1 MTREKCIARIT
12 IALTPLAL
20 IALSG
25 AAGASEAS
33 LSQRIGQQD
42 GWIAYQVPMAADAGE
57 LCCYDWHGKTTPRTG
72 CDLDGKSWSVNR
84 SDRSD
89 LPKDDALNVYMLVA
103 HGRAEKV
110 RAFAASCP
118 ISNTTPVRWLEG
130 VNAADSVALLARAA
144 AEATQTSRE
153 TADTELAAMAMHA
166 DASATPAL
174 AQLANAQHPRK
185 LREQALF
192 WLAQV
197 RGSEGAQIV
206 ERVATTDGDAE
217 LRANAVFDLSQ
228 AHGIDAYSAVHRIAQ
243 TDSSDNVREQALFW
257 MAQMGDVRAKADIIA
272 AIGKDPSHSVR
283 EQAVFALSQL
293 KDHQAD
299 AALIALVRGQYP
311 REVKQQALFWL
322 GQSGSDD
329 ALKFLDEVLD
339 KPLARS
345 ADG

>member
-1 MTREKCIARIT
+1 MTRENCIARSAST
-12 IALTPLAL
+12 LTPLLL
-20 IALSG
+20 IMLSG
-25 AAGASEAS
+25 AAYASEAS
-33 LSQRIGQQD
+33 LSQRISQQD
-42 GWIAYQVPMAADAGE
+42 GWVAYQVPMAADAGE
-57 LCCYDWHGKTTPRTG
+57 LCCYEWHGKSPLRTG
-72 CDLDGKSWSVNR
+72 CDLDAKSWSVNR
-84 SDRSD
+84 NDQHD
-89 LPKDDALNVYMLVA
+89 LPKDDALKIYMHVA
-103 HGRAEKV
+103 QGRVEKV

-118 ISNTTPVRWLEG
+118 ISNTTSVHWLEG
-130 VNAADSVALLARAA
+130 VNAAESVMLLARTASEAA
-144 AEATQTSRE
+144 QTSRD

-206 ERVATTDGDAE
+206 EHVATTDGDAD

-228 AHGIDAYSAVHRIAQ
+228 AHGIDAYSAIYRIAQ
-243 TDSSDNVREQALFW
+243 SDASDHVREQALFW
-257 MAQMGDVRAKADIIA
+257 MAQMGDARAKADILA

-293 KDHQAD
+293 KDQQAD

-339 KPLARS
+339 KPMARS
-345 ADG
+345 AKG